1 MDPTREILNAF
12 VDGELPPAEM
22 ERIAALLAAR
32 PDLEAYVVQ
41 QEKLRANLKQKFEGV
56 LAASVPQHLVDTAR
70 TAKVSWRWRLRA
82 ALGRRFVLRS
92 LAPAGAALALGLVVG
107 IALQPATDLTL
118 SASGQMLARGDL
130 GQALDRKLASAGYDG
145 QGPRIGISFRDH
157 AGEDCR
163 TFASDAHTSSTLA
176 GLACHRGGRWVV
188 ATLVT
193 RPPEISG
200 TYRMAG
206 SEMPDAVRRAVDD
219 AIDGMPFDATAEAEA
234 QAHGWS
240 GK

>member
-1 MDPTREILNAF
+1 MDPTRETLNAF
-12 VDGELPPAEM
+12 VDGELPPTEM

-32 PDLEAYVVQ
+32 PDLEAYVTQ
-41 QEKLRANLKQKFEGV
+41 QEKLRAKLKRKFDGV
-56 LAASVPQHLVDTAR
+56 LAGPVPRHLVDAVHM
-70 TAKVSWRWRLRA
+70 APVSWRWRLRA
-82 ALGRRFVLRS
+82 ALGRGFVVRS
-92 LAPAGAALALGLVVG
+92 LAPAGAALALGLVIG
-107 IALQPATDLTL
+107 IALQPARDLTL
-118 SASGQMLARGDL
+118 SASGQMLARGAL
-130 GQALDRKLASAGYDG
+130 GRALDSKLASAGYDG

-163 TFASDAHTSSTLA
+163 TFASGAQA
-176 GLACHRGGRWVV
+176 GLACHRGGGWVV

-193 RPPEISG
+193 QAPEIPG

-206 SEMPDAVRRAVDD
+206 SEMPDAVRRAVAD
-219 AIDGMPFDATAEAEA
+219 AIDGTPFDAAAEAEA

>member
-1 MDPTREILNAF
+1 MDPTRETLIAF
-12 VDGELPPAEM
+12 VDGELPPTEM

-32 PDLEAYVVQ
+32 PDLEAYVAQ
-41 QEKLRANLKQKFEGV
+41 QEKLRANLKQKFDGV
-56 LAASVPQHLVDTAR
+56 LAEPVPRHLVDAVR

-92 LAPAGAALALGLVVG
+92 LAPAGAALALGLAIG
-107 IALQPATDLTL
+107 IALQPARDLTL
-118 SASGQMLARGDL
+118 SVSGQMLAGGAL

-157 AGEDCR
+157 AGEACR
-163 TFASDAHTSSTLA
+163 TFTSGAQA
-176 GLACHRGGRWVV
+176 GLACHRRGRWAV

-193 RPPEISG
+193 QPVEDSG
-200 TYRMAG
+200 AYRMAG
-206 SEMPDAVRRAVDD
+206 SQMPDAVRRAVAD
-219 AIDGMPFDATAEAEA
+219 AIDGAPFDAAAEAEA
-234 QAHGWS
+234 RAHGWS